1 MENQIFVVTT
11 QGLENY
17 GAHCESGRFAD
28 GQAYWKFK
36 SGTDYLVSGLTR
48 PQDAMAFVAAIG
60 IENGIGWKEFP
71 SEVVTLEEYRD
82 QFDLSDEYDR
92 EHYEFK
98 MSIMRKVDPRE
109 TFGKK
114 EVDS

>member
-1 MENQIFVVTT
+1 MENSTFVVTT

-17 GAHCESGRFAD
+17 GAHAASGRFAD
-28 GQAYWKFK
+28 GAAYWKFK
-36 SGTDYLVSGLTR
+36 SGTDYLVTGLDR

-71 SEVVTLEEYRD
+71 VEVKTLEEFRNEFGNLD
-82 QFDLSDEYDR
+82 DEFNREYYD
-92 EHYEFK
+92 FK
-98 MSIMRKVDPRE
+98 MSIIKRVDPR

-114 EVDS
+114 EVD